1 MRRNSDQVLKDQMR
15 ATGGADA
22 SLRKSPAATSLA
34 SSEETCV
41 SSKSNLRQMPRRINQ
56 QPDQPTDP
64 NGNAPGGANR
74 PAAYVLNAKS
84 DLVLRASRETGDV
97 IKVARRLGVRAN
109 DVFRV
114 VLKRLDE
121 AEGRK
126 AA

>member
-1 MRRNSDQVLKDQMR
+1 MRPSGKRFLKDQMR
-15 ATGGADA
+15 AAGGADA
-22 SLRKSPAATSLA
+22 SLRKPPAATSLA

-41 SSKSNLRQMPRRINQ
+41 SGKTNLRQMPPIRNR

-114 VLKRLDE
+114 VLQRLYE
-121 AEGRK
+121 AEKK

>member
-1 MRRNSDQVLKDQMR
+1 MRPSEKRVLKDQMR
-15 ATGGADA
+15 AAGGADA
-22 SLRKSPAATSLA
+22 SLRKPPAATSLA

-41 SSKSNLRQMPRRINQ
+41 SGKTNLRQMPPIRKHESPEPPEPLGHQ
-56 QPDQPTDP
+56 A
-64 NGNAPGGANR
+64 GR

-114 VLKRLDE
+114 VLQRLEE
-121 AEGRK
+121 AEKK